1 MFVESV
7 SAVDVGRLV
16 MTDRINRKALFFI
29 LATIIIDMIGLGII
43 VPVAPR
49 IIMDLTQQGYAAA
62 AEYSGWLTFSFAAM
76 LFLFSPVVGN
86 LSVRFGRRPVLLFSM
101 LAMGCEYLITGLAP
115 TIGWLFVGRL
125 LSGMSGTSYR
135 AARGRATDQ
144 RSLIIARQCHPR
156 GRPVVCYAGLSHG
169 VSGCLST
176 RRWQAPRNNSL
187 SDSPAAADIKSEQ

>member
-1 MFVESV
+1 
-7 SAVDVGRLV
+7 
-16 MTDRINRKALFFI
+16 MTDRINRKALVFI

-86 LSVRFGRRPVLLFSM
+86 LSDRFGRRPVLLISM
-101 LAMGCEYLITGLAP
+101 LAMGCDYLITGLAP

-125 LSGMSGTSYR
+125 LSGMSGTSYMTANAYIADLTPPAKR
-135 AARGRATDQ
+135 AANFGLLGTDYHFFGEQRFHVIDAQVARAGHA
-144 RSLIIARQCHPR
+144 L
-156 GRPVVCYAGLSHG
+156 GVVS
-169 VSGCLST
+169 
-176 RRWQAPRNNSL
+176 QP
-187 SDSPAAADIKSEQ
+187 